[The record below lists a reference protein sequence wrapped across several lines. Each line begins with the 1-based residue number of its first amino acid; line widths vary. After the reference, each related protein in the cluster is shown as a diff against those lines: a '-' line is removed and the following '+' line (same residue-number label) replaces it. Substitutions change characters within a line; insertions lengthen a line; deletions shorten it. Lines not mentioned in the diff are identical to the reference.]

1 MDNGI
6 LNGEVISVKPS
17 KVIILVDKLEDGILA
32 EQKLKVGS
40 YLQINDNEDH
50 ILMALIE
57 SFRIEAVEGKDEPKY
72 IIEATPLGV
81 IEDGKFERGGDSIT
95 IPPKG
100 AEPASAEN
108 INRIFSESVETD
120 RKFIFSKLASNK
132 EIVIPVDGNKFFNK
146 HIAIVGSSG
155 SGKSHTVAKVIQE
168 VTKVKKDESEY
179 MNNSHIFIFDIHSEY
194 ANAFPD
200 ARSISIENLILPY
213 WLLNSEELE
222 ELFIDSEANDYNQ
235 RNVFKEAILKNKVKF
250 NTEIEQK
257 YITYDSPL
265 FFDINEVLHYIKNR
279 NCELADK
286 GVITWEI
293 NGQVRTLKDDAN
305 DLFEGNVKFKGN
317 KTNTLNGRFINFVS
331 RLENKL
337 TDKRL
342 DFLVGE
348 KVKDISFENTMKQ
361 ILGYKF
367 DDDSNKSNHNVTII
381 DLSAIPFEVLSIT
394 VSLISRII
402 FEYGYYHKKL
412 NEKSNK
418 DIETPILVVYEEA
431 HKYAPKSNL
440 IKYRASSLAI
450 ERIAKEGRKYGVTL
464 ALVTQRPSE
473 VSETIFSQC
482 NNFIAMRLTNPDDQ
496 NYVKRLLPDA
506 LGELTNK
513 LPSLKAGRALLIG
526 EAVVMPS
533 VVVIDE
539 CEPKPKSNDVPYLDL
554 WKEQW
559 KEVSFEEII
568 KSWKE

>member
-1 MDNGI
+1 MHNGI

-40 YLQINDNEDH
+40 YLQIKDNEDH

-72 IIEATPLGV
+72 VIEATPLGV

-120 RKFIFSKLASNK
+120 KKFTFSRLASNK

-155 SGKSHTVAKVIQE
+155 SGKSHTVAKIIQE
-168 VTKVKKDESEY
+168 ATRVKKNDSIY

-194 ANAFPD
+194 ANAFPE
-200 ARSISIENLILPY
+200 ARNISIENLILPY

-235 RNVFKEAILKNKVKF
+235 RNVFKEAILKNKIKS
-250 NTEIEQK
+250 NTDIPEK

-265 FFDINEVLHYIKNR
+265 FFNISEVLQYIKNR

-286 GVITWEI
+286 GIITWEKG
-293 NGQVRTLKDDAN
+293 GQLRNLKDNAN
-305 DLFEGNVKFKGN
+305 DLFEGNVKFKGT

-342 DFLVGE
+342 DFLVGD
-348 KVKDISFENTMKQ
+348 KVRDISFENTMKQ

-367 DDDSNKSNHNVTII
+367 DDDKNKSNHNVTII

-394 VSLISRII
+394 VSLISRVI
-402 FEYGYYHKKL
+402 FEYGYYHKKI
-412 NEKSNK
+412 NEKNNK
-418 DIETPILVVYEEA
+418 EIETPIFVVYEEA

-440 IKYRASSLAI
+440 VKYRASSLAI

-482 NNFIAMRLTNPDDQ
+482 NNFVAMRLTNPDDQ
-496 NYVKRLLPDA
+496 NYVKRLLPDS

-554 WKEQW
+554 WKEEW
-559 KEVSFEEII
+559 KEALFEDII
-568 KSWKE
+568 KFWRE